1 MYKEKLIHNIE
12 ASNLSEEDKQ
22 LLIELLK
29 QNRINDYIK
38 LIIRLI
44 GLGSVFWD

>member
-1 MYKEKLIHNIE
+1 MDKEKLIRNIE
-12 ASNLSEEDKQ
+12 ASNLSQEDKQ
-22 LLIELLK
+22 LLIGLLK

-38 LIIRLI
+38 LIIKLI